1 MTFLEKLRNRRE
13 AWRRERAEEEA
24 GQLEAEARGEAYTLG
39 ERKDAVRDE
48 RSETDFPSRGAGYTG
63 R

>member
-1 MTFLEKLRNRRE
+1 MTFLEKLRNRWE
-13 AWRRERAEEEA
+13 ARRGEHGEEEA
-24 GQLEAEARGEAYTLG
+24 EELEAEARGESYTLR

-48 RSETDFPSRGAGYTG
+48 GSENDFPSRGAGYVG